1 MGVGENGSAEDAD
14 VLVEYLYAD
23 RPRLVK
29 NALKALSTLRV
40 VKIGKVYLA
49 DVYWKHLNA
58 SDTSVAKAAYQAICK
73 SDISYG
79 AGRLYQALAG
89 CTDDNT
95 RKYLVR
101 LLVKEPSWERLPYL
115 LLLYEPGSWTAEA
128 LQIRRAVCFRSVY
141 ARITRKWADFIME
154 TMEQRK
160 DKIPDGLRK
169 EIIFDL
175 EHITMIP

>member
-58 SDTSVAKAAYQAICK
+58 SDTSVAKAAYQPFVKVIFPM
-73 SDISYG
+73 
-79 AGRLYQALAG
+79 ALIG
-89 CTDDNT
+89 CT
-95 RKYLVR
+95 RHWQAVR
-101 LLVKEPSWERLPYL
+101 M
-115 LLLYEPGSWTAEA
+115 T
-128 LQIRRAVCFRSVY
+128 
-141 ARITRKWADFIME
+141 
-154 TMEQRK
+154 
-160 DKIPDGLRK
+160 IPENIWSGCS
-169 EIIFDL
+169 
-175 EHITMIP
+175 

>member
-79 AGRLYQALAG
+79 ADRLYQALAG

-115 LLLYEPGSWTAEA
+115 CFSMNPEAGRPKRCRYAGRSASEASMPGLPENGRILSWRRWSREKTRFPMGSEKRLYLIWS
-128 LQIRRAVCFRSVY
+128 I
-141 ARITRKWADFIME
+141 
-154 TMEQRK
+154 
-160 DKIPDGLRK
+160 
-169 EIIFDL
+169 
-175 EHITMIP
+175 